1 MMFFDLTNL
10 EQEKFGCWDFQHQST
25 FCVLM
30 GLTFSLKTQKWTVY
44 VNFSKTVTKRN
55 KKKQPKRL
63 VTKKTIQFILN
74 LISGKNINMD
84 DCMTVTT
91 ITAKP

>member
-1 MMFFDLTNL
+1 M
-10 EQEKFGCWDFQHQST
+10 ST
-25 FCVLM
+25 
-30 GLTFSLKTQKWTVY
+30 SQKLLPKET
-44 VNFSKTVTKRN
+44 

>member
-1 MMFFDLTNL
+1 MN
-10 EQEKFGCWDFQHQST
+10 
-25 FCVLM
+25 
-30 GLTFSLKTQKWTVY
+30 Y
-44 VNFSKTVTKRN
+44 VNFSKTVTKKN